1 MVNVFLHIVR
11 SGSAATT
18 RLRSRDLSRTI
29 TSRVQTSTSARYPAC
44 WKNSRPFDKRVCNC
58 SRTLRKRN
66 GKDAERRMD
75 RKSRHCHWGMAL
87 QATNCIMWMSC
98 GRDISAAER
107 VEQHSAAE
115 TLLTARSS
123 RTGRHRPYLPGSPDC
138 NHSKHA
144 RNSMSWDYLRHP
156 ACHDGPGSRCP
167 LLRWSSYCTSLRQ
180 EVPCRQCPIPSA
192 CRGYSDCLHG
202 HSLAPLFR

>member
-1 MVNVFLHIVR
+1 MVNAFLHTVR

-18 RLRSRDLSRTI
+18 RLRSRDLNRTI
-29 TSRVQTSTSARYPAC
+29 TSRVQTSMSARYPVC

-75 RKSRHCHWGMAL
+75 RKSRHCHWRISS

-107 VEQHSAAE
+107 QFQMVCERPPAAF
-115 TLLTARSS
+115 
-123 RTGRHRPYLPGSPDC
+123 GGSPPHGGE
-138 NHSKHA
+138 NKA
-144 RNSMSWDYLRHP
+144 NL
-156 ACHDGPGSRCP
+156 
-167 LLRWSSYCTSLRQ
+167 SL
-180 EVPCRQCPIPSA
+180 V
-192 CRGYSDCLHG
+192 RGRRERSERG
-202 HSLAPLFR
+202 G